1 MIIAKTSTV
10 LKPFSSRLWVV
21 VSNDC
26 EKAAQKLTD
35 YFKDPF
41 EWNSKD
47 TLACTY
53 TAKKI
58 IKGHERNFV
67 IIIFP
72 ASTEVPTMAHEAVH
86 AANLAFSHAGAKLDV
101 DNDEP
106 QAYLVDF
113 VVKQILKTFKKYDK
127 LAVHPSPDAGGQ
139 I

>member
-1 MIIAKTSTV
+1 M
-10 LKPFSSRLWVV
+10 KPFSTRLWVV
-21 VSNDC
+21 VSDDC
-26 EKAAQKLTD
+26 EAAAQKLTNH
-35 YFKDPF
+35 FKDPF

-47 TLACTY
+47 TYAATY

-72 ASTEVPTMAHEAVH
+72 VNTEINVMAHEAVH
-86 AANLAFSHAGAKLDV
+86 AANHAFSNAGAKLDV

-113 VVKQILKTFKKYDK
+113 VVRQILKTFKKYDK
-127 LAVHPSPDAGGQ
+127 LAIHSGPLPGG
-139 I
+139 